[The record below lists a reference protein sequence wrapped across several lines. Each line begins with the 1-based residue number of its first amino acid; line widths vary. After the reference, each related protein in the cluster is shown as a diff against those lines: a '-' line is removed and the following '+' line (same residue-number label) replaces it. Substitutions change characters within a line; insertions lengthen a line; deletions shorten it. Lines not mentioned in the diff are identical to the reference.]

1 MIILEKPEN
10 WIGNRHQGIKKRVWK
25 ESLISCI
32 LVLWLESEKNCY
44 ESIMC
49 LKVWIC
55 LFLLFDD
62 KNISDHRVVSV
73 CIFSLSQF
81 MFDLR
86 INKPLVSSFGQGIS
100 SLQSSEFSFSMLCL
114 YTIKKKKIIKAE
126 SFWHLAWK
134 RNESHGS
141 WNEGDLQKNN
151 CLPQGRQE
159 ACVWKKH
166 QTCKP
171 TSRTGSEPESGLY
184 FCWLLEKNSFT
195 FYD

>member
-1 MIILEKPEN
+1 
-10 WIGNRHQGIKKRVWK
+10 
-25 ESLISCI
+25 
-32 LVLWLESEKNCY
+32 
-44 ESIMC
+44 MC

-114 YTIKKKKIIKAE
+114 YTIKKKKNYK
-126 SFWHLAWK
+126 
-134 RNESHGS
+134 
-141 WNEGDLQKNN
+141 
-151 CLPQGRQE
+151 
-159 ACVWKKH
+159 
-166 QTCKP
+166 
-171 TSRTGSEPESGLY
+171 SRVFLTSGLK
-184 FCWLLEKNSFT
+184 EE
-195 FYD
+195 